1 MSVSVKNIDLTET
14 KYNSELDWA
23 ADKGY
28 WMNMLG
34 GVRYDYTR
42 QKYVMA
48 PIKYSDVSL
57 LGENIRFA
65 SGQDFQVVYSC
76 LANEY
81 KNKQEVK
88 DAWWEHANKIVED
101 FKEQQKIQAHID
113 STNTDLK
120 KLRHDGALLDKED
133 LTNGIE

>member
-1 MSVSVKNIDLTET
+1 MTIEVKSVDLSETE
-14 KYNSELDWA
+14 YDSELDWA

-57 LGENIRFA
+57 VGENIKFA
-65 SGQDFQVVYSC
+65 SGQEFQVLYAC
-76 LANEY
+76 LAAEY
-81 KNKQEVK
+81 KNKKEVY
-88 DAWWEHANKIVED
+88 DEWWNHAEKVVND

-120 KLRHDGALLDKED
+120 KLRREGSLLDKED
-133 LTNGIE
+133 LADDME

>member
-1 MSVSVKNIDLTET
+1 MAISVKSVDLTET
-14 KYNSELDWA
+14 EYASELDWA

-34 GVRYDYTR
+34 GIRYDYVR

-57 LGENIRFA
+57 EGEKIRFA
-65 SGQDFQVVYSC
+65 SGQEFQVIYSC
-76 LANEY
+76 LAAEY

-88 DAWWEHANKIVED
+88 DAWWERAQKVVED

-120 KLRHDGALLDKED
+120 KLRREGALLDKED
-133 LTNGIE
+133 IADGLE

>member
-1 MSVSVKNIDLTET
+1 MSIEVKHVDLTNT
-14 KYNSELDWA
+14 DYASELDWA

-34 GVRYDYTR
+34 GVRYDYVT

-57 LGENIRFA
+57 EGEKIKFA
-65 SGQDFQVVYSC
+65 SGQEFQVLYSC
-76 LANEY
+76 LAAEF
-81 KNKQEVK
+81 KNKQEIK
-88 DAWWEHANKIVED
+88 NAWWEHAQKIVD
-101 FKEQQKIQAHID
+101 NFKEQQKIQAHID

-120 KLRHDGALLDKED
+120 KLRREGSLLDKED
-133 LTNGIE
+133 LADGME

>member
-1 MSVSVKNIDLTET
+1 MSIEVKQVDLTNT
-14 KYNSELDWA
+14 DYASELDWA

-34 GVRYDYTR
+34 GVRYDYVT

-57 LGENIRFA
+57 EGEKIKFA
-65 SGQDFQVVYSC
+65 SGQEFQVLYSC
-76 LANEY
+76 LAAEF
-81 KNKQEVK
+81 KNKQEIK
-88 DAWWEHANKIVED
+88 NAWWEHAQKIVDD

-120 KLRHDGALLDKED
+120 KLRREGSLLDKED
-133 LTNGIE
+133 LADGME

>member
-1 MSVSVKNIDLTET
+1 MSIEVKHVDLTDTE
-14 KYNSELDWA
+14 YNSELDWA

-34 GVRYDYTR
+34 GVRYDYVR
-42 QKYVMA
+42 QKYIMA

-57 LGENIRFA
+57 LGEKIKFA
-65 SGQDFQVVYSC
+65 SGQEFQVLYSC
-76 LANEY
+76 LAAEF

-88 DAWWEHANKIVED
+88 DEWWENAQKIVD
-101 FKEQQKIQAHID
+101 NFKEQQKIQAHID

-120 KLRHDGALLDKED
+120 KLRREGKLLDKED
-133 LTNGIE
+133 LTDSME